1 LERSKRW
8 GFKVEPDF
16 SLYKRRS
23 KGGGVTSADSVLGD
37 FLGREIPGLVEFKPR
52 GESFRYVFPLEFRRR
67 YGSFSGEWVCTR
79 IGSGGFSTVYL
90 CCLRDYR
97 VALKVP
103 RGFESLI
110 EAYARGVTPSGPVI
124 SERDMDALLREI
136 EVASALEHPHLL
148 KLLAYHVDRGGRGM
162 FLVYEYATHGS
173 LKYQLEER
181 SLTSTRDILVLAI
194 QLADALRY
202 LHTHGIIHGDVKPS
216 NILFV
221 NRVAKLGDY
230 STAIRTLDTR
240 KQKIPPGTPG
250 WRAPEQVDREL
261 GEEAVRRGYQHKVD
275 VYQLGNLILYSLTGE
290 NIDGEKL
297 LENEDALEKA
307 TGKLGDQLG
316 KLIEK
321 TMSKNPWERPSLEG
335 VIGELINI
343 YSSKLNTYT

>member
-1 LERSKRW
+1 LERSRRW
-8 GFKVEPDF
+8 GFKAEPDF
-16 SLYKRRS
+16 SLYKPRS
-23 KGGGVTSADSVLGD
+23 KGSGATSMDSVLGG

-52 GESFRYVFPLEFRRR
+52 GEFFRFVFPLEFRRR
-67 YGSFSGEWVCTR
+67 YGGFDGEWVCAK
-79 IGSGGFSTVYL
+79 IGSGGFGTVYS
-90 CCLRDYR
+90 CCFRDYC

-103 RGFESLI
+103 RGFEPLI
-110 EAYARGVTPSGPVI
+110 EAYARDMTPLEPVI
-124 SERDMDALLREI
+124 SEGEVDALIREI
-136 EVASALEHPHLL
+136 EVSSVLEHPHLL
-148 KLLAYHVDRGGRGM
+148 KLLAYHVDKGVREL

-181 SLTSTRDILVLAI
+181 SLTSMRDILVLAI

-202 LHTHGIIHGDVKPS
+202 LHAHGIIHGDVKPS

-221 NRVAKLGDY
+221 NRVARLGDY

-240 KQKIPPGTPG
+240 KQKIPPSTPG

-261 GEEAVRRGYQHKVD
+261 GEETIRRGYQHKVD

-297 LENEDALEKA
+297 LESKDIIEKA
-307 TGKLGDQLG
+307 TSKLDKPLR

-321 TMSKNPWERPSLEG
+321 TMSKNPWERPSLEE
-335 VIGELINI
+335 VTRELISI
-343 YSSKLNTYT
+343 MV

>member
-1 LERSKRW
+1 LVRSRRW
-8 GFKVEPDF
+8 GFKAEPGF
-16 SLYKRRS
+16 SLYKPRS
-23 KGGGVTSADSVLGD
+23 RGSGATSVDSVLGG
-37 FLGREIPGLVEFKPR
+37 FLGREISGLVEFKPR
-52 GESFRYVFPLEFRRR
+52 GEFFRFVFPLEFRRR
-67 YGSFSGEWVCTR
+67 YGSFNGEWVCAR
-79 IGSGGFSTVYL
+79 IGSGGFSTVYS
-90 CCLRDYR
+90 CCLGDRC

-103 RGFESLI
+103 RGFEPLI
-110 EAYARGVTPSGPVI
+110 EAYARGMTPIEPVI
-124 SERDMDALLREI
+124 SKEIVDALIREI
-136 EVASALEHPHLL
+136 EVSSLLEHPHLL

-181 SLTSTRDILVLAI
+181 VLTNMRGIIFLAI

-202 LHTHGIIHGDVKPS
+202 LHTHGIVHGDVKPG

-261 GEEAVRRGYQHKVD
+261 GEETIRRGYQHKVD

-297 LENEDALEKA
+297 LESEDALEKA
-307 TGKLGDQLG
+307 TSKLDNQLG

-321 TMSKNPWERPSLEG
+321 TMSKNPWERPSLEE
-335 VIGELINI
+335 VIRELTKHI
-343 YSSKLNTYT
+343 